1 MHDRLIHPSAWNR
14 NSRKFGYSCSRAGI
28 VTFVPSP
35 FVLVENGTFE
45 GCARTLLVGSML
57 LAMNASKE
65 EKAMIARF
73 DHRPRLTAA
82 LALASIV
89 LVVVVVTLA
98 TLLITSPQ
106 AASPPSV
113 GGDNP
118 GAAAAP
124 ANVGGVGDSHARQ
137 VADFH
142 NNR

>member
-1 MHDRLIHPSAWNR
+1 
-14 NSRKFGYSCSRAGI
+14 
-28 VTFVPSP
+28 
-35 FVLVENGTFE
+35 
-45 GCARTLLVGSML
+45 ML

-65 EKAMIARF
+65 ENAMIAGF

-82 LALASIV
+82 LALFTIV

-106 AASPPSV
+106 AASPPGV

>member
-1 MHDRLIHPSAWNR
+1 
-14 NSRKFGYSCSRAGI
+14 
-28 VTFVPSP
+28 
-35 FVLVENGTFE
+35 
-45 GCARTLLVGSML
+45 
-57 LAMNASKE
+57 
-65 EKAMIARF
+65 MIARF

-124 ANVGGVGDSHARQ
+124 ANVSGVGDSHARQ